1 MKVAI
6 VHDWITTVGGGE
18 KVVLTLA
25 RALGADLVTGEL
37 VASVPRAAG
46 FEGVRVRSLGSLPQS
61 HPWRAIAASRRFSR
75 LVLDD
80 ADVVVLSG
88 NWAVHAAR
96 RNHPNL
102 LYCYT
107 PTRVFYDLRES
118 WLGGLPPHQRPF
130 ARAWSSLHRR
140 WNERALPHVNR
151 ILAISETVRGRVRR
165 YWGRESAVVYPPV
178 PTDRYRFDGVGDFWL
193 DVSRLSHEKRLDL
206 AVEAFRALPRE
217 RLVVVGGAP
226 PGTDRRAFI
235 AKLRPPPNVEF
246 RDVVSE
252 PEIVDLYARCRGVV
266 STSADED
273 FGLTAVEANASGKV
287 IVAAVGGGFRES
299 QVNSVTGFLVASRPD
314 AFADRI
320 RTLTTSDLEARAE
333 ACRAQARKFDA
344 RVFLEAMRAELQAAA
359 EGRGP

>member
-6 VHDWITTVGGGE
+6 VHDWMTTVGGGE

-25 RALGADLVTGEL
+25 HALGADLVTGEL
-37 VASVPRAAG
+37 DPSVPRAAG
-46 FEGVRVRSLGSLPQS
+46 FEGVRIRSLGSLPPA

-107 PTRVFYDLRES
+107 PTRAFYDLHEA
-118 WLGGLPPHQRPF
+118 WLAGLPRHERPF
-130 ARAWSSLHRR
+130 ARAWSSIQRR
-140 WNERALPHVNR
+140 WNERSLRSVDR
-151 ILAISETVRGRVRR
+151 IVAISETVRGRVRR
-165 YWGRESAVVYPPV
+165 YWGRDSDVVYPPV
-178 PTDRYRFDGVGDFWL
+178 PTDRYRFEGVGDFWL

-206 AVEAFRALPRE
+206 AVEAFRMTPGE

-226 PGTDRRAFI
+226 PGTDREAFI
-235 AKLRPPPNVEF
+235 AKLRPPRNVEF

-252 PEIVDLYARCRGVV
+252 PEMLALYARCRGVV
-266 STSADED
+266 STSIDED
-273 FGLTAVEANASGKV
+273 FGLSAVEANASGKV
-287 IVAAVGGGFRES
+287 IVAADGGGFRES
-299 QVNSVTGFLVASRPD
+299 QVDGVTGFLLPPRAE

-320 RTLTTSDLEARAE
+320 RMLTTSDLESRAE
-333 ACRAQARKFDA
+333 GCRRRAQRFDS
-344 RVFLEAMRAELQAAA
+344 RVFLEAIQSHLEAAA
-359 EGRGP
+359 GRRPR